1 MTTDLGRAIEVGLC
15 VKTERASKMN
25 DHEDGSAGPGTRD
38 LGWLVRCKN
47 GCDGIVHSSVP
58 RIGDPCPLCTSD
70 PAKKSII
77 TYCVKIAAAGETHE
91 QILMEGGISF
101 DGDVVQ
107 SWDVDLGTFV
117 TSADSEDGDAAAVL
131 ESDISLENN
140 SLRAEGD
147 DEKKLHAKE
156 LNDIQEGTVT
166 TIQEIVGG
174 LVQETSLT
182 AESPQQDLEST
193 DFTES
198 PRVNG
203 GMRFNKWH
211 VFGLICCAALLLAG
225 ALLTFDIV
233 RAIYSPRDIRTASPI
248 LKVLR

>member
-25 DHEDGSAGPGTRD
+25 DHEDGSAGPGTSD

>member
-211 VFGLICCAALLLAG
+211 VFGLICCAALLLVG

>member
-1 MTTDLGRAIEVGLC
+1 
-15 VKTERASKMN
+15 MN
-25 DHEDGSAGPGTRD
+25 DHQVGSAGPGTSD

-58 RIGDPCPLCTSD
+58 RIGDPCPLCTSE

-77 TYCVKIAAAGETHE
+77 TYCVKIAAAGEAHE
-91 QILMEGGISF
+91 QISMEGGISF

-107 SWDVDLGTFV
+107 SWDVDLGIFM

-140 SLRAEGD
+140 SLRAESA

-166 TIQEIVGG
+166 TVQEIVGG

-182 AESPQQDLEST
+182 AESSQQDLEST
-193 DFTES
+193 DFTGS
-198 PRVNG
+198 PRLNG

-211 VFGLICCAALLLAG
+211 VFGLICCAALLLVG
-225 ALLTFDIV
+225 GLLTFDIV
-233 RAIYSPRDIRTASPI
+233 RAIYSPREIRTASPI

>member
-1 MTTDLGRAIEVGLC
+1 
-15 VKTERASKMN
+15 MN
-25 DHEDGSAGPGTRD
+25 DHQGGSAGPGTSD

-58 RIGDPCPLCTSD
+58 HIGDPCPLCTSE

-91 QILMEGGISF
+91 QISMEGGISF

-107 SWDVDLGTFV
+107 SWDVDLGIFM

-131 ESDISLENN
+131 ESDISLDNN
-140 SLRAEGD
+140 SLRVEGA

-156 LNDIQEGTVT
+156 SNDIQEGSVT
-166 TIQEIVGG
+166 TVQEIVGG

-182 AESPQQDLEST
+182 VESRQQVLEST

-198 PRVNG
+198 PRLNG

-211 VFGLICCAALLLAG
+211 VFGLICCAALLLVG
-225 ALLTFDIV
+225 GLLTFDIV
-233 RAIYSPRDIRTASPI
+233 RAIYSPREIRTASPI

>member
-233 RAIYSPRDIRTASPI
+233 RAIYSPREIRTASPI